1 MAPDGMGRCE
11 WRALLG
17 SCFSPDEYLLYIYL
31 RSSEFVICQSCRE
44 HGKLYVCGFRPP
56 HGDWAMRMRFWG
68 ENTRDGEKSVS
79 LSLGVFIG
87 ASNVSPRAFH
97 PKARSHFPIT
107 ALCSQACAVRE
118 YAARLR
124 QTMT

>member
-1 MAPDGMGRCE
+1 M
-11 WRALLG
+11 L
-17 SCFSPDEYLLYIYL
+17 
-31 RSSEFVICQSCRE
+31 Q
-44 HGKLYVCGFRPP
+44 GKARVSGFGFRPP
-56 HGDWAMRMRFWG
+56 HGDWAMRVRFWG

-107 ALCSQACAVRE
+107 ALCA
-118 YAARLR
+118 
-124 QTMT
+124 QTELEFNT